1 MLDHRAHSR
10 RSRWELSC
18 RCSSSPP
25 LFMLTLTWPTVNWY
39 LSYLSG
45 PVRAWC
51 QGLLL
56 YSSLLSTHASTRTH
70 VRTPTHAYKNLEPGV
85 APSCTHLGK
94 RRKSV
99 QKANVA
105 WKTFLA
111 LLNELWLNFKGRGKQ
126 WNLAEI
132 MPQFL
137 MIRVAGSILSLGV
150 MLLHFDRLI

>member
-1 MLDHRAHSR
+1 MRTFL
-10 RSRWELSC
+10 
-18 RCSSSPP
+18 P
-25 LFMLTLTWPTVNWY
+25 LFFFSAIVYVN
-39 LSYLSG
+39 LDVADCKLVPVV
-45 PVRAWC
+45 PVRTC
-51 QGLLL
+51 QGLM
-56 YSSLLSTHASTRTH
+56 SGPASCPRTH

-132 MPQFL
+132 MLQFL
-137 MIRVAGSILSLGV
+137 MIRVVGSILSLSHALSFWPFNFNTLV
-150 MLLHFDRLI
+150 LFPMHSINW

>member
-1 MLDHRAHSR
+1 MRTFL
-10 RSRWELSC
+10 
-18 RCSSSPP
+18 P
-25 LFMLTLTWPTVNWY
+25 LFFFSAIVYVN
-39 LSYLSG
+39 LDVADCKLVPVV

-85 APSCTHLGK
+85 APSCTHFRKAEKK
-94 RRKSV
+94 RLSV

-111 LLNELWLNFKGRGKQ
+111 LLNELWLNFKGQEKAMKFGRDHASVPHDKGGGV
-126 WNLAEI
+126 NFIPESCS
-132 MPQFL
+132 F
-137 MIRVAGSILSLGV
+137 ILTV
-150 MLLHFDRLI
+150 